1 MKMLVRNPSA
11 RLPFLSTLPAVV
23 RRGFAVLLTGGV
35 VDTVY
40 HVMPRQSG
48 PAAWGGLVGH
58 LITLVGMVIVMAG
71 LFGVAFKNRAP

>member
-1 MKMLVRNPSA
+1 MMSLRNPPAQLS
-11 RLPFLSTLPAVV
+11 FLSTLPAVV
-23 RRGFAVLLTGGV
+23 RRGFAVVVAGAV

-58 LITLVGMVIVMAG
+58 LITLVGMVTVMVG
-71 LFGVAFKNRAP
+71 VVGVALKNRNP